1 MLKEILIAA
10 SELSMTDGQFVFVG
24 FRSDF
29 DALPIYLQNGWG
41 RPYFTKEPGKCKLDS
56 FVIIFF
62 KEVDS

>member
-1 MLKEILIAA
+1 
-10 SELSMTDGQFVFVG
+10 MTDGEFVFVG